1 PAPRSRTRTPGP
13 SLPASAPQDG
23 PTRTH
28 TISSPTSTATPSRPL
43 PRATSPTP
51 GAKIP
56 RPARR
61 PRSSTRSGHVT
72 CSVLSTPC
80 SRTLSAP
87 PCSSSTCTTP
97 PGCREDKAPR
107 SSPGPHPARPPR
119 GRWLRPL
126 LGGREPADRE
136 GAGALADRSRLRGEG
151 PPQLEH
157 GPVGGGH
164 AP

>member
-1 PAPRSRTRTPGP
+1 
-13 SLPASAPQDG
+13 
-23 PTRTH
+23 
-28 TISSPTSTATPSRPL
+28 
-43 PRATSPTP
+43 
-51 GAKIP
+51 
-56 RPARR
+56 
-61 PRSSTRSGHVT
+61 VT

-87 PCSSSTCTTP
+87 PFSSSTWTTP
-97 PGCREDKAPR
+97 PGCREDKSPR

-126 LGGREPADRE
+126 LGGREPADRD

-164 AP
+164 APASSRAPNSSAGART